1 MTHKHEAIVKP
12 FSDVHNKNGHII
24 ATLLHDP
31 TVEGLDVALYMDGS
45 ASMED
50 EYGPRGVLAKLAPVK
65 NLVEPQMR
73 WMLEYLA
80 TKDRDGVLRVCYWAT
95 GDGSQIE
102 VVGDLS
108 GAQAQSYKFPGPQ
121 FYGKGTVM
129 LPVLRDY
136 VAHLRTQVEKG
147 ARRGLAVIITDSQ
160 LHDAA
165 DIRAYSTQVAKEIAA
180 GRLPRVNFVLVGVG
194 DQVDEEQMEEICHE
208 EYPGVGH
215 LWCHR
220 VADRMEEMAELVA
233 VLVDETM
240 TVAAG
245 GTIYDD
251 QGKVV
256 KVYEARLPAV
266 LEFQVPEHCKAFT
279 LEVAGQ
285 KFTQPIPEEDDHDDD
300 DDDEPKPAYS
310 SSDSASGG
318 SKHQHRH

>member
-1 MTHKHEAIVKP
+1 MSHKHEVVVKP
-12 FSDVHNKNGHII
+12 FSDVHNQGGKII

-80 TKDRDGVLRVCYWAT
+80 NKDRDGVLRVAYWAT
-95 GDGSQIE
+95 GDGSQLEIL
-102 VVGDLS
+102 GDLA
-108 GAQAQSYKFPGPQ
+108 GKDAQSYKFPGPQ
-121 FYGKGTVM
+121 YYGKGTVL

-136 VAHLRTQVEKG
+136 IAHIRKEVDKG
-147 ARRGLAVIITDSQ
+147 AKRGLAVIITDSQ
-160 LHDAA
+160 IHDAA
-165 DIRAYSTQVAKEIAA
+165 DVKAYAAQVAKEISA
-180 GRLPRVNFVLVGVG
+180 GRLPRINFVLVGVG
-194 DQVDEEQMEEICHE
+194 EQVDEEQMEEICHG

-220 VADRMEEMAELVA
+220 IADRMEEMAELVA
-233 VLVDETM
+233 VLVDSTM

-251 QGKVV
+251 KGNIL

-266 LEFQVPEHCKAFT
+266 LEFNVPEGCEAFT

-285 KFTQPIPEEDDHDDD
+285 KFTQPIPDEDHHDDD
-300 DDDEPKPAYS
+300 DDDDDHQSAPAAAAPRKGHS
-310 SSDSASGG
+310 
-318 SKHQHRH
+318 H

>member
-1 MTHKHEAIVKP
+1 MAHKHEVISKP
-12 FSDVHNKNGHII
+12 FSDVHNKGGHIL

-50 EYGPRGVLAKLAPVK
+50 EYGPRGILAKLGPVK
-65 NLVEPQMR
+65 NQVEPQMR

-80 TKDRDGVLRVCYWAT
+80 NKDRDSVLRVAYWAT

-102 VVGDLS
+102 VVGDLT
-108 GAQAQSYKFPGPQ
+108 GAQAQTYKFPGPQ

-136 VAHLRTQVEKG
+136 VAYIRKQAEAG

-160 LHDAA
+160 LYDAN
-165 DIRAYSTQVAKEIAA
+165 DVRAYSEQVAKEISS
-180 GRLPRVNFVLVGVG
+180 GRLPRLNFVLVGVG
-194 DQVDEEQMEEICHE
+194 DQVDETQMEKICHE

-220 VADRMEEMAELVA
+220 IADRMEEMAELVA

-240 TVAAG
+240 TVASG
-245 GTIYDD
+245 GVIYDD
-251 QGKVV
+251 KENVI
-256 KVYEARLPAV
+256 KRYESRLPAV
-266 LEFQVPEHCKAFT
+266 LEFDVPPGCKSFT
-279 LEVAGQ
+279 LEVGGT
-285 KFTQPIPEEDDHDDD
+285 KFPQVIPDEDHHDDD
-300 DDDEPKPAYS
+300 DDDDDDHNMPA
-310 SSDSASGG
+310 AGG
-318 SKHQHRH
+318 SGHGHSH

>member
-1 MTHKHEAIVKP
+1 MSHKHEVVVKP
-12 FSDVHNKNGHII
+12 FSDVHNKEGHII

-80 TKDRDGVLRVCYWAT
+80 NKDRDGILRVAYWAT
-95 GDGSQIE
+95 GDGSQLEIL
-102 VVGDLS
+102 GDLS
-108 GAQAQSYKFPGPQ
+108 GKEAQNYKFPGPQ
-121 FYGKGTVM
+121 YYGKGTVL

-136 VAHLRTQVEKG
+136 IAHIRKEVDKG
-147 ARRGLAVIITDSQ
+147 AKRGLAVIITDSQ
-160 LHDAA
+160 IHDAA
-165 DIRAYSTQVAKEIAA
+165 DVQAYAAQVAKEVSS
-180 GRLPRVNFVLVGVG
+180 GRLPRINFVLVGVG
-194 DQVDEEQMEEICHE
+194 EQVDEEQMEEICHG

-220 VADRMEEMAELVA
+220 IADRMEEMAELVA
-233 VLVDETM
+233 VLVDSTM

-245 GTIYDD
+245 GTITDD
-251 QGKVV
+251 KGKIL

-266 LEFQVPEHCKAFT
+266 LEFDVPEGCTAFT
-279 LEVAGQ
+279 LEVGGQ
-285 KFTQPIPEEDDHDDD
+285 KFTQPIPEEDHHDDD
-300 DDDEPKPAYS
+300 DDDDHAQPAVTS
-310 SSDSASGG
+310 SPPRG
-318 SKHQHRH
+318 KHQH